1 MTPIPDKFDI
11 ALYAQKYF
19 YETATAVEVG
29 VFEGAFSAHNLKSWR
44 GNYMMVDTWAF
55 RPEDDERGLSDKN
68 SKSETDWTEIIK
80 KASANTEFA
89 RNRTVMFK
97 GYSTDACQ
105 TLLSESVDWI
115 YIDAGHDY
123 QNMKADLNAWWS
135 ILRPGGLFS
144 GDDYGLSEDDPS
156 LSPLTAN
163 RWERKLGGVAKD
175 YKWGTAKA
183 LNEFCREHNLT
194 LQITWLNDQHNP
206 SWYIIKPFNFGN
218 EL

>member
-1 MTPIPDKFDI
+1 MTPIPDKFDL
-11 ALYAQKYF
+11 AFYAQKYF

-29 VFEGAFSAHNLKSWR
+29 VFEGEFSAHNLKTWK

-55 RPEDDERGLSDKN
+55 RPEDEQRGLNDKN
-68 SKSETDWTEIIK
+68 SKSETDWNEIFNK
-80 KASANTEFA
+80 VVTNTKFA
-89 RNRTVMFK
+89 ENRIALFK

-123 QNMKADLNAWWS
+123 ENFKADLNAWWY

-144 GDDYGLSEDDPS
+144 GDDYGLSEDDKE
-156 LSPLTAN
+156 LSPLTAD
-163 RWERKLGGVAKD
+163 RWEKRFGGVAKD

-183 LNEFCREHNLT
+183 LREFCNERNLQ
-194 LQITWLNDQHNP
+194 LHITWLNDAHNP
-206 SWYIIKPFNFGN
+206 SWYIIKPLRDEF
-218 EL
+218 